1 MEDNINMDFN
11 KIVWFS
17 LIWHS
22 QFREQWWAYVSRANK
37 DPSGS
42 KTSWNF
48 LIREAIISFSRK
60 AVLYGVSREVG

>member
-1 MEDNINMDFN
+1 MDFN